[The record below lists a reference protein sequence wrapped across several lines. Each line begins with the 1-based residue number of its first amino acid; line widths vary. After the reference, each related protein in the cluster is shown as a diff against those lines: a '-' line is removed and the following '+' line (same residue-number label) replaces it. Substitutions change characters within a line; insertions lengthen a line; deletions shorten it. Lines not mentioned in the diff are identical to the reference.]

1 MGTQRKKNT
10 QSYVSSG
17 INENELCSLQ
27 RKADFLDCGSE
38 DQEGGIQGGR
48 DDSRS
53 IENIHQE
60 SHIYSNVTRHR
71 MLYVYKVYITIP
83 VCLPST
89 GEKDWA
95 YFHPFDKHFQV
106 PLLCH
111 SITGKMNMIHSLSLL
126 SSHSPQY
133 KTNT

>member
-1 MGTQRKKNT
+1 MVRKDRRLGWEHRGRRTLKV
-10 QSYVSSG
+10 YVSSG

-71 MLYVYKVYITIP
+71 MLYIYIKYISQYLSVYLRQGRKTGLTFIHLTNIFK
-83 VCLPST
+83 CLFCVT
-89 GEKDWA
+89 
-95 YFHPFDKHFQV
+95 
-106 PLLCH
+106 
-111 SITGKMNMIHSLSLL
+111 LSLER
-126 SSHSPQY
+126 
-133 KTNT
+133 